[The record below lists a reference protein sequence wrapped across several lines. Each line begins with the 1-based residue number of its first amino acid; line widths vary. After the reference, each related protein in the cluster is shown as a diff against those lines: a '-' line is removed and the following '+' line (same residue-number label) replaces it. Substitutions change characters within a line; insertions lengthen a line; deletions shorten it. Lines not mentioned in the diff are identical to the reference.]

1 MKTEACSF
9 ADNPPGQP
17 KVFHNLA
24 LFVLQTAQ
32 QVCHLP
38 M

>member
-1 MKTEACSF
+1 MKTGACAS
-9 ADNPPGQP
+9 PTTRRQQP
-17 KVFHNLA
+17 KVFRNLA

-32 QVCHLP
+32 QICHLP